1 MPDVYRNKV
10 YDLGAWR
17 NVTAQYV
24 KVAGSWVAVTKMYTK
39 VNGVWKTSYPF
50 PLSQDTTLAT
60 LTVNGSNVL
69 SSLAFAAPNGT
80 TSVTVAATAT
90 NSASTITGLGVRS
103 VSLAGNPNNLNVV
116 VTAEDGVTTS
126 TYTIVVTVAPPAT
139 VTIYYAFCSSGGFQP
154 TQTGN
159 ATITGTSDPTTAC
172 NQKKSEL
179 GNPPNWVCQGTSA
192 PTAPTCTPI
201 PPSPCCQ
208 PSYTVFNSSIIGG
221 GVRTCYYTTYYTDP
235 CASTSCEPVN
245 FTQTVCISCS
255 CPTP

>member
-50 PLSQDTTLAT
+50 PLSADTTLSA

-69 SSLAFAAPNGT
+69 STLAFAAPNGT

-90 NSASTITGLGVRS
+90 NPASTITGLGARS

-116 VTAEDGVTTS
+116 VTAEDGVTTR

-139 VTIYYAFCSSGGFQP
+139 VTIYWAYCSGYNP
-154 TQTGN
+154 PVTGN
-159 ATITGTSDPTTAC
+159 ETVSGTSDPTVAC
-172 NQKKSEL
+172 NNKKAAL
-179 GNPPNWVCQGTSA
+179 GNPANWVCQGTSA
-192 PTAPTCTPI
+192 PTPPNCGTI
-201 PPSPCCQ
+201 PPSPCCTIAY
-208 PSYTVFNSSIIGG
+208 STYDGTTTGG
-221 GVRTCYYTTYYTDP
+221 GVRTCYYTNYYTDP
-235 CASTSCEPVN
+235 CASTTCAPYSY
-245 FTQTVCISCS
+245 TTTISIGAS
-255 CPTP
+255 CPSA

>member
-24 KVAGSWVAVTKMYTK
+24 KVAGSWVAVTKMYVK
-39 VNGVWKTSYPF
+39 VNGTWKTSYPF
-50 PLSQDTTLAT
+50 PLSADTTLSS
-60 LTVNGSNVL
+60 LTVNGSDVL
-69 SSLAFAAPNGT
+69 STLAFAAPNGT

-90 NSASTITGLGVRS
+90 NSASTITGLGSRS

-116 VTAEDGVTTS
+116 VTAEDGVTTR

-139 VTIYYAFCSSGGFQP
+139 VTIYWAYCSSGGYQP

-159 ATITGTSDPTTAC
+159 ATITGTSDPTEAC
-172 NQKKSEL
+172 NNKKAEL

-192 PTAPTCTPI
+192 PTAPSCTPI
-201 PPSPCCQ
+201 PPSPCCTI
-208 PSYTVFNSSIIGG
+208 SYQTYDGSTTGG
-221 GVRTCYYTTYYTDP
+221 GVKTCYYTNYYTDP
-235 CASTSCEPVN
+235 CAGTTCAPYSYTFTTS
-245 FTQTVCISCS
+245 IGAS
-255 CPTP
+255 CPSA

>member
-10 YDLGAWR
+10 YDLGGWR
-17 NVTAQYV
+17 DVVAQYV

-69 SSLAFAAPNGT
+69 STLAFAAPNGT

-90 NSASTITGLGVRS
+90 NPASTITGLGARS

-116 VTAEDGVTTS
+116 VTAEDGVTTR

-139 VTIYYAFCSSGGFQP
+139 VTIYWAYCSGYNP
-154 TQTGN
+154 PVTGN
-159 ATITGTSDPTTAC
+159 ETVTGTSDPTTAC
-172 NQKKSEL
+172 NNKKAAL
-179 GNPPNWVCQGTSA
+179 GNPANWVCQGTSA
-192 PTAPTCTPI
+192 PSAPNCGE
-201 PPSPCCQ
+201 PPPTPCCTTAY
-208 PSYTVFNSSIIGG
+208 STFDGRVGN
-221 GVRTCYYTTYYTDP
+221 TCYYTFYKTDP
-235 CASTSCEPVN
+235 CAGTTCANEYRTIVIPSGG
-245 FTQTVCISCS
+245 S
-255 CPTP
+255 CPEF

>member
-39 VNGVWKTSYPF
+39 VGGAWKTSYPF
-50 PLSQDTTLAT
+50 PLSQDTTLSA

-69 SSLAFAAPNGT
+69 STLAFAAPNGT

-90 NSASTITGLGVRS
+90 NPASTITGLGVKS

-116 VTAEDGVTTS
+116 VTAEDGVTTR

-139 VTIYYAFCSSGGFQP
+139 VTIYWAYCSGYNP
-154 TQTGN
+154 PVTGSE
-159 ATITGTSDPTTAC
+159 TVTGTSDPTVAC
-172 NQKKSEL
+172 NNKKAAL
-179 GNPPNWVCQGTSA
+179 GNPASWVCQGTS
-192 PTAPTCTPI
+192 
-201 PPSPCCQ
+201 PPSAPNCGEPPPTPCCTI
-208 PSYTVFNSSIIGG
+208 YYATFDGRINN
-221 GVRTCYYTTYYTDP
+221 TCYYTYYWNDP
-235 CASTSCEPVN
+235 CSPGTP
-245 FTQTVCISCS
+245 T
-255 CPTP
+255 CPTTYRTVEIPPGGECADF